1 MKKHWKDL
9 KNSYFQEKVSRQLKK
24 KHEFFWTRL
33 LNLKTSPQSWKNAH
47 NSNKFKSWKI
57 QKKLEKDFGK
67 GKKTVKNMK
76 QSVKKEKSSNSDIR
90 LWCWKK
96 SSKLLSNY
104 SWNANIYALLKKTW
118 KFRSEF
124 LKKTLTKWRCHQ
136 TFKKMPLKSKLGSQN
151 WATSW
156 KIWSKI
162 LRKKRQKV
170 S

>member
-24 KHEFFWTRL
+24 STNFSERGFKVWKPTRTVD
-33 LNLKTSPQSWKNAH
+33 KTSTIQTNSKVEKWK
-47 NSNKFKSWKI
+47 KF
-57 QKKLEKDFGK
+57 
-67 GKKTVKNMK
+67 VKNMK
-76 QSVKKEKSSNSDIR
+76 KTVKKEKSSNSDIR

-104 SWNANIYALLKKTW
+104 SWNANIYALLEKAW

-124 LKKTLTKWRCHQ
+124 LKKTLTKRRCHQ

-156 KIWSKI
+156 KIWSKSF
-162 LRKKRQKV
+162 KKKA
-170 S
+170 SKG